1 MKIWIFQTGEPLF
14 TDKKKYRPMRA
25 MNLTKLFTDNG
36 HEVRIITS
44 NFFHQEKKF
53 RYIKEKEIQYNKL
66 VKINFIHSTGYYKNT
81 SIKRFIDHVVVSYN
95 LYKFLKKQKSYP
107 DFAIIGYPPP
117 EFAYI
122 AASWLKKNNIKFTLD
137 IKDFW
142 PLTFNNYKNY
152 LLQFVFYIYRYLF
165 YKTMLKTSFITT
177 MSKSLSN
184 YLIKKFSIKK
194 KYFELPLVNIFENQ
208 KINNSKKI
216 EYKKVLD
223 KFIKKNSK
231 VFFFIGSFTKSFN
244 FLPILNIAKQLEKE
258 QKNIKFIMCGYNE
271 LFNKMKNNN
280 KNLTNI
286 LFLERT
292 NTATNKYISIK
303 SHGALAPY
311 NNFFDFE
318 KNIPNKIYDYLA
330 FNKKI
335 ITPLKGDT
343 QKFLKKNKAGFF
355 YNDEKSLKRILIN
368 YKNQKNNFNKIIIKE
383 KMKFYDFYKYITKN
397 YLTT

>member
-14 TDKKKYRPMRA
+14 TEKKKYRPMRA
-25 MNLTKLFTDNG
+25 MNLAKLFVDNG

-44 NFFHQEKKF
+44 NFFHQEKRF
-53 RYIKEKEIQYNKL
+53 RYVKEKEIQYNKSI
-66 VKINFIHSTGYYKNT
+66 KINFIHSTGYDKNI
-81 SIKRFIDHVVVSYN
+81 SIKRFIDHLIMSFN
-95 LYKFLKKQKSYP
+95 LYRFLKNQKFYP

-122 AASWLKKNNIKFTLD
+122 AASWLKRNNIKFTLD
-137 IKDFW
+137 VKDFW
-142 PLTFNNYKNY
+142 PLTFTNYKNY
-152 LLQFVFYIYRYLF
+152 LLYFLSYIYKNLF
-165 YKTMLKTSFITT
+165 YKTLLKASFITT
-177 MSKSLSN
+177 MTKGLSN
-184 YLIKKFSIKK
+184 YLLQQFSIKK
-194 KYFELPLVNIFENQ
+194 KYFELPLVNIFNNQ
-208 KINNSKKI
+208 KKNNLKKI
-216 EYKKVLD
+216 EHKKILD
-223 KFIKKNSK
+223 KFIRKNSK
-231 VFFFIGSFTKSFN
+231 VFFFIGSFTNSFN
-244 FLPILNIAKQLEKE
+244 FLPILNVAKQLEKK
-258 QKNIKFIMCGYNE
+258 QPNIKFIMCGYNE
-271 LFNKMKNNN
+271 LFNKIKNEN
-280 KNLTNI
+280 KKLTNV

-292 NTATNKYISIK
+292 NTITNKYISER